1 MKELSRQFVLFGNF
15 NSVTFDSI
23 LKLSDLR
30 EKYNLKVNA
39 MPDIPPLSNPQQP
52 LNVQFGVPESRPI
65 FQTLDKRTTIFFGT
79 NRIHIEQLDSLSETY
94 QIFNGMVMDIVSNVV
109 ENLGINVTRVAL
121 NGRLYNADKEWSVKV
136 FNSIFNKSKLYS
148 DKSNEWTVRICDK
161 ESNSVLGCEINKI
174 AQYTRGKFVDISK
187 QELDGLIA
195 SYDFNTQI
203 NVDKIFNETEIQE
216 FNKLAQEYRASFL

>member
-39 MPDIPPLSNPQQP
+39 MPDIPQLSNPQQP

-79 NRIHIEQLDSLSETY
+79 SRIHIEQLDSLSETY
-94 QIFNGMVMDIVSNVV
+94 QIFNGMVMDIVSNIV
-109 ENLGINVTRVAL
+109 ENLGINVIRVAL
-121 NGRLYNADKEWSVKV
+121 NGRLYNSDKEWSVKV

-161 ESNSVLGCEINKI
+161 ENNSVLGCEINKI

-195 SYDFNTQI
+195 SYDFNTQV

-216 FNKLAQEYRASFL
+216 FNKLAQEYRALFL